1 MILCTTY
8 QHGRTFDFIWQILFH
23 CLCQNTKSM
32 PGNLGI
38 TMLITIID
46 QHHFLHQ
53 VSAIIRNCN
62 SLSSGFQKQLPWIMC
77 ISLVKIQASLYPNSD
92 YLTNSELFRKEFD
105 MYFPIFIL
113 VFYIKYILL
122 HLIRLLTIV
131 GFPLTLR
138 QFHIC
143 KYRFKR

>member
-1 MILCTTY
+1 MNDQFLQGVIFDWDRIDNDSYLKRIKAFKGI
-8 QHGRTFDFIWQILFH
+8 QKLDFNKAITFFVGE
-23 CLCQNTKSM
+23 NGSGKS
-32 PGNLGI
+32 
-38 TMLITIID
+38 
-46 QHHFLHQ
+46 
-53 VSAIIRNCN
+53 
-62 SLSSGFQKQLPWIMC
+62 
-77 ISLVKIQASLYPNSD
+77 VKIQASLYPNSD

>member
-1 MILCTTY
+1 MADPFPLPLPEYEIHAQQFGHNDVDY
-8 QHGRTFDFIWQILFH
+8 
-23 CLCQNTKSM
+23 
-32 PGNLGI
+32 
-38 TMLITIID
+38 
-46 QHHFLHQ
+46 HHRPASFPSSGFCHN
-53 VSAIIRNCN
+53 RNCN

-113 VFYIKYILL
+113 VFYIKYGLL
-122 HLIRLLTIV
+122 HLIRHLTIV
-131 GFPLTLR
+131 GFPLTLH

>member
-8 QHGRTFDFIWQILFH
+8 QQGRTSDFIWQILFH

-32 PGNLGI
+32 PGNLSI

-53 VSAIIRNCN
+53 VSAIIRSCN
-62 SLSSGFQKQLPWIMC
+62 SLSSGFQKPLPWIMC
-77 ISLVKIQASLYPNSD
+77 IDLVKIQASLYPNSD

-105 MYFPIFIL
+105 MYFPS
-113 VFYIKYILL
+113 
-122 HLIRLLTIV
+122 TN
-131 GFPLTLR
+131 PPP
-138 QFHIC
+138 QFSFFSVTQPE
-143 KYRFKR
+143 KL

>member
-1 MILCTTY
+1 MADPFPLPLPEYEIHAR
-8 QHGRTFDFIWQILFH
+8 QFVHNDA
-23 CLCQNTKSM
+23 
-32 PGNLGI
+32 
-38 TMLITIID
+38 D

-122 HLIRLLTIV
+122 HLIRFLTIV